1 MTPRIYIALSSFSN
15 LDPVPLRILEASGFF
30 FNVNST
36 GRRLSREELM
46 SNARGYNGVIAGLEP
61 YDAQVLEGLSDLKC
75 ISRCG
80 VGVDNIDIEKA
91 KERNIAVLNTP
102 EVVVQPVAELTMAL
116 MLDLLRRVTA
126 QSLAMRHKKWERLTG
141 NLLFGKKVGV
151 IGLGR
156 IGRRVAELLRS
167 WKIDVFGTD
176 LYPDVQWAKVQGV
189 KLFPLDKVL
198 EDADIISLHLSMTD
212 EHPFCLGDQEIARM
226 KKGAFL
232 INVARGALINEAALV
247 NALSSNHLAGA
258 GLDVFQQEP
267 YTGLLCQMDNVV
279 LTPHIATLTQESR
292 SAMEIEAAQNI
303 INFFNK

>member
-1 MTPRIYIALSSFSN
+1 
-15 LDPVPLRILEASGFF
+15 
-30 FNVNST
+30 
-36 GRRLSREELM
+36 M

-189 KLFPLDKVL
+189 KLLPLDKVL